1 MQVQSPTNSS
11 MLVQEEVALLASI
24 YAQCCDP
31 NDYTVSATCLKLQ
44 AAIAPNRTGGHQD
57 CS

>member
-1 MQVQSPTNSS
+1 
-11 MLVQEEVALLASI
+11 MLVQEEVKLLASI

-44 AAIAPNRTGGHQD
+44 AAIAPNRTGGQTSRLVSSA